1 MPLFG
6 HHHKNE
12 PDGFSGNIPAGFTGL
27 AEFGQAEGWEPV
39 PGQPFDGHL
48 ETAVHEITRAMYG
61 AARTGHAV
69 MQTGIRVGGTAFPDA
84 FRASVGG
91 RTVIVA
97 NAWTSIEAEVRY
109 STGDV
114 RGVAVCAVEV
124 PAVLPFLGIQ
134 SRRFPPIGL
143 MRVTPTGDPGFD
155 ERFAVNAVPEAVP
168 AVPSLDAVL
177 TPEVR
182 QRIMAHDDWVFWHE
196 RYLLGCVSP
205 GVFRSAAEVSQRIG
219 EVLGMVAAFPAS
231 AAPRQVDHSADDLMA
246 RIAALKSMDEGMAF
260 LTRLTPADREQLAR
274 SGSPLAV
281 LADVRTPQE
290 AMARFRSLPQPQKM
304 QLMMMFME
312 VKDQQRR
319 R

>member
-48 ETAVHEITRAMYG
+48 ETTVHEISRAMYG
-61 AARTGHAV
+61 AARTTSAV

-84 FRASVGG
+84 FRAAVGG

-97 NAWTSIEAEVRY
+97 NAWTSIEAEVQY
-109 STGDV
+109 SSGDV
-114 RGVAVCAVEV
+114 WGAAVCAVEV
-124 PAVLPFLGIQ
+124 PALLPFARIQ
-134 SRRFPPIGL
+134 PRRFPPIGL
-143 MRVTPTGDPGFD
+143 LRVTPTGDPAFD
-155 ERFAVNAVPEAVP
+155 ERFAVSAVPETTPGVGR
-168 AVPSLDAVL
+168 LDSVL
-177 TPEVR
+177 TPEVQ
-182 QRIMAHDDWVFWHE
+182 QRIMAHDDWVFSHE
-196 RYLLGCVSP
+196 RYLLGCVSR
-205 GVFRSAAEVSQRIG
+205 GVFGSAAAVGQRIG
-219 EVLGMVAAFPAS
+219 EVLGIVAAFPAS
-231 AAPRQVDHSADDLMA
+231 AVPRADHSADDLMA
-246 RIAALKSMDEGMAF
+246 RIAALKTMDEAMAF
-260 LTRLTPADREQLAR
+260 LQGLTPADREQLAR
-274 SGSPLAV
+274 SGSPLAA
-281 LADVRTPQE
+281 LADVRTPKE
-290 AMARFRSLPQPQKM
+290 AMARFRGLDQPRKM